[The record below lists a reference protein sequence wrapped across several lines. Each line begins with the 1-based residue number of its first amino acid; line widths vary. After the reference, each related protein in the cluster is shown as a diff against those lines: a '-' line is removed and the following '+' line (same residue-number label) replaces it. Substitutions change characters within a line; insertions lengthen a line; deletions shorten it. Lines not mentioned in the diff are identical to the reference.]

1 MKRTHRIGETKTRG
15 DTRPIIVK
23 FVQYNNQNRV
33 FRNKK
38 GLYILITKSLMKIRM
53 DKLRQAKETY
63 VFTNVWTNDG
73 KIFFK
78 PDFRAK
84 PQVYYS

>member
-1 MKRTHRIGETKTRG
+1 
-15 DTRPIIVK
+15 
-23 FVQYNNQNRV
+23 
-33 FRNKK
+33 
-38 GLYILITKSLMKIRM
+38 MKIRM